1 MLISFRKNLLY
12 LFRYDVYSKFVLY
25 LSIIVLCNDD
35 YRPYRYFYYVM
46 STIKNLLTGLS
57 SKEVH
62 VIFCFLIK

>member
-35 YRPYRYFYYVM
+35 HRPYRCFYYVM
-46 STIKNLLTGLS
+46 SKIKNLLTGLS

-62 VIFCFLIK
+62 VIF